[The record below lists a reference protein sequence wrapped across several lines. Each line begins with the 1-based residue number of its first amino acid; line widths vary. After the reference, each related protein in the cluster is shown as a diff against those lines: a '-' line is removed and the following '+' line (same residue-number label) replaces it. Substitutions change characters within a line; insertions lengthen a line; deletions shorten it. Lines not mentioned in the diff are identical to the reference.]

1 MIEIKTVNRSAII
14 LCGGLSKRFRKNK
27 SLSELQGKPLIS
39 YVIHKVD
46 HIVDEVLVVVASE
59 EQKKAL
65 TNLLSSSVRII
76 IDEYALSSPIV
87 GALTGFKYARGEYSV
102 LLPCDTPLISRKVIS
117 LLFKLAYGLEAV
129 IPKWPNNYIEP
140 LQAVYQTKVA
150 YVSSLKAVKRK
161 QMRMKNMIMRMKKI
175 LYISTTIIHNLD
187 PTFNTFL
194 NINTPEDLKRIEKT
208 LLEISS
214 IDRV

>member
-1 MIEIKTVNRSAII
+1 MMDVKTLNRSAII
-14 LCGGLSKRFRKNK
+14 ISGGLSKRFGKNK
-27 SLSELQGKPLIS
+27 CLFELLGKPLIS
-39 YVIHKVD
+39 YVIHEIN
-46 HIVDEVLVVVASE
+46 HIVDEVIVVVTSE

-76 IDEYALSSPIV
+76 IDEYALRSPIV
-87 GALTGFKYARGEYSV
+87 GALTGFKYALGEYSL

-140 LQAVYQTKVA
+140 LQAVYKTKAA
-150 YVSSLKAVKRK
+150 YESSLEAIKSEK
-161 QMRMKNMIMRMKKI
+161 MRMKNIIMCMNNV
-175 LYISTTIIHNLD
+175 LYVSTTIIRNLD

-194 NINTPEDLKRIEKT
+194 NINTPEDLKRMEKK
-208 LLEISS
+208 LVDVSS